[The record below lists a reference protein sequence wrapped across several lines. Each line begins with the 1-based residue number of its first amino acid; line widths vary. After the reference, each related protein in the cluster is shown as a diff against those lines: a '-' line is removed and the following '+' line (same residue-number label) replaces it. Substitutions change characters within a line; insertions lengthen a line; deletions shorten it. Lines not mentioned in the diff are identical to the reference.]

1 MFLQVEAC
9 LAAAELAHDPN
20 IRTTYLNLA
29 DRWQKL
35 AKQREELL
43 AERKRCRTIQ
53 IRKSTKSSLR
63 RLSNLPNRSSGIP
76 TSCVNA
82 Y

>member
-29 DRWQKL
+29 DQWQKL

-43 AERKRCRTIQ
+43 AERKRCRTIRSNQ
-53 IRKSTKSSLR
+53 RNRRSEDYRTCQTGRAESLP
-63 RLSNLPNRSSGIP
+63 L
-76 TSCVNA
+76 V
-82 Y
+82 

>member
-1 MFLQVEAC
+1 MLRSERANECLSKAEAC

-20 IRTTYLNLA
+20 IRATYLNLA

-43 AERKRCRTIQ
+43 AERKR
-53 IRKSTKSSLR
+53 
-63 RLSNLPNRSSGIP
+63 G
-76 TSCVNA
+76 
-82 Y
+82 